1 MCEFSEKLVAWLD
14 RELPPDQASLLEEH
28 LPGCSECPPRIA
40 SYAEVSTALAGYCDS
55 VMAASSI
62 QRPSWS
68 LWASAGA
75 VAAALLLVSLL
86 PHSPA
91 GRVTIPPPP
100 AGITPP
106 AIAFER
112 TPVAPRN
119 VLRRRAAKPAQLQYP
134 TAQFAQPEIEI
145 AIPAEALFPPGAA
158 PEGFQFVAAISI
170 GADGS
175 AQTLR
180 LRPY

>member
-14 RELPPDQASLLEEH
+14 RELPPDEAARLERH
-28 LPGCSECPPRIA
+28 LPGCSECTRRIA
-40 SYAEVSTALAGYCDS
+40 AYAEVSTALAGYCAS
-55 VMAASSI
+55 VMAASST

-68 LWASAGA
+68 VVAGAGA
-75 VAAALLLVSLL
+75 VAAALLILSIL

-91 GRVTIPPPP
+91 RRPTIPPPP
-100 AGITPP
+100 AITPP
-106 AIAFER
+106 AIAFEHA
-112 TPVAPRN
+112 PVEVRN
-119 VLRRRAAKPAQLQYP
+119 VPRRRAGKPAQVQNATQLL
-134 TAQFAQPEIEI
+134 PEIEI

-158 PEGFQFVAAISI
+158 TEGFQFVADIGI

-175 AQTLR
+175 AQSLR